1 MLLAT
6 LAKGRKKKQIR
17 QHTSQIC
24 IFGKQYFDAGIPS
37 NILNLLCILEIYQVN
52 NVIWIPSVEE

>member
-17 QHTSQIC
+17 QHTNQIC
-24 IFGKQYFDAGIPS
+24 IFGKQYFDGGKSLI
-37 NILNLLCILEIYQVN
+37 IF
-52 NVIWIPSVEE
+52 